1 MKLTYLGTA
10 AAEGMPA
17 VFCDCAYCQEARRL
31 GGKNIRTRSQAMIND
46 DLLLDLPAD
55 TYMHFLNNNVR
66 GDKINYLFI
75 THSHM
80 DHFYP
85 NELQMR
91 MDGFS
96 HNRAV
101 PTLKVFCG
109 GKTYEKL
116 SEMIEPHMHCE
127 VILIK
132 PFETV
137 TLDGYTVTALPA
149 RHAEGDGALFY
160 LIQGEKTVLY
170 AHDTGYF
177 FEEVFDYLEK
187 QDLVF
192 DLLSMDCTN
201 VDIPIMDHDPH
212 MGIPNIERVVARLT
226 EMGKLRADTAIVI
239 NHFSHNA
246 NPLHHILEKRVE
258 DLGYLVSYD
267 GMQIDI

>member
-1 MKLTYLGTA
+1 MKFTYLGTA

-17 VFCDCAYCQEARRL
+17 VFCDCAYCQEARKL
-31 GGKNIRTRSQAMIND
+31 GGKNIRTRSQAIIND

-55 TYMHFLNNNVR
+55 TYMHFLNNNIR
-66 GDKINYLFI
+66 GDKIKYLFI

-85 NELQMR
+85 KELEMR
-91 MDGFS
+91 RDGFS
-96 HNRAV
+96 HNREV
-101 PTLKVFCG
+101 PILKVFCG
-109 GKTYEKL
+109 GKSYEQL
-116 SEMIEPHMHCE
+116 SQINLSDMHCE
-127 VILIK
+127 AVHVE

-137 TLDGYTVTALPA
+137 TLDGYKVTALPA

-187 QDLVF
+187 QDITF
-192 DLLSMDCTN
+192 DLVSVDCTN

-212 MGIPNIERVVARLT
+212 MGLPNIERVLTRLKA
-226 EMGKLRADTAIVI
+226 MGKLRDDTTTVI

-246 NPLHHILEKRVE
+246 NPLHHVLEKRVE

-267 GMQIDI
+267 GMQIEI